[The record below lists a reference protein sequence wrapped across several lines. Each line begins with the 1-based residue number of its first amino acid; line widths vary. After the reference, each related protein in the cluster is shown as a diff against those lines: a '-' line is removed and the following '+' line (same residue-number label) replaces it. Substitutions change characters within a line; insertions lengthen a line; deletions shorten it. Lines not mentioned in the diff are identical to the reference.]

1 MSNDGSSIEI
11 IDQSHGDQV
20 VLIQLAI
27 LDPNQF
33 MSFSKIFRQ
42 KKKKKNF
49 IIVFTLPSKL
59 HKNWENQGRIKH

>member
-1 MSNDGSSIEI
+1 MFGVCNIYDILEIGFLNRFSKKATSIEI

-42 KKKKKNF
+42 KIF
-49 IIVFTLPSKL
+49 
-59 HKNWENQGRIKH
+59 